1 MTNPTNDIK
10 VIKFIAHPNDVSRKE
25 WLLTTKGKK
34 DYQKEKKIIRNIGF
48 KMNTF
53 LKENKVEPSEIQR
66 VNEILSQL
74 NNQLVSDM
82 SEYQEV

>member
-1 MTNPTNDIK
+1 MD
-10 VIKFIAHPNDVSRKE
+10 
-25 WLLTTKGKK
+25 
-34 DYQKEKKIIRNIGF
+34 
-48 KMNTF
+48 TF

-66 VNEILSQL
+66 VNEILSLL